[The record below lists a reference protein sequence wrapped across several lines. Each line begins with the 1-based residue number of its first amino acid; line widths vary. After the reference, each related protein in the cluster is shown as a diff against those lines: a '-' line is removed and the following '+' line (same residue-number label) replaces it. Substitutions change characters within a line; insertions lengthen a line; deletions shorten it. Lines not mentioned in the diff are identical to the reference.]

1 MKRKKESSKTTLFP
15 RSSGVLLHVSSLP
28 GDFGIGTFGK
38 EARAF
43 VDQLSEMGCTWW
55 QVLPFGPIDA
65 FNSPYK
71 SLSAFAGNI
80 YFIDPQGLGEA
91 GLLTAA
97 EVEGAKINHNPYS
110 VDYTTIKATRLS
122 LFRLAYTRLTEE
134 RKENIANFVQA
145 NDHWLTD
152 YALCQAIQKEQ
163 SGRPW
168 TQWTDDFLKRRDP
181 KALDAATKRLEDEIH
196 FQYFLQY
203 IFSTQWQS
211 IKEYAGT
218 KGIQIMG
225 DMPIYVDI
233 ESADV
238 WVHPQLFEIDAEGH
252 PISVAGVP
260 PDYFCEDGQLWGN
273 PLYHWPNMEKTGYAW
288 WIQRLKHT
296 LTLFD
301 AVRIDHFRA
310 FSAYWAVP
318 GDAPTAREGKWLP
331 GPGMKLFDAFTDA
344 IDFSTPRII
353 AEDLGVMDEGVIS
366 LLADSGLPGM
376 GVLQF
381 GFIEDGDN
389 QHLPHN
395 YSKKTVAYTGTH
407 DNNTLLGWLW
417 ELLPCQRENALA
429 YVGYTGQGDD
439 WQVGGPKS
447 PSCRAFIRALWQSG
461 ASIAIVPIQDLCGF
475 GGDTKM
481 NKPGQ
486 ADGNWAFRVAPEAL
500 KSIDVS
506 FIKALNQLYKR

>member
-1 MKRKKESSKTTLFP
+1 MKRKQESLKTTLFP

-55 QVLPFGPIDA
+55 QVLPFGPIDV

-80 YFIDPQGLGEA
+80 YFIDPEELGKA
-91 GLLTAA
+91 GLLTAT
-97 EVEGAKINHNPYS
+97 EIEGAKINRNPYIA
-110 VDYTTIKATRLS
+110 DYTAVKETRLS
-122 LFRLAYTRLTEE
+122 LFRLAYTRLTGEL
-134 RKENIANFVQA
+134 KETIAHFVQA

-152 YALCQAIQKEQ
+152 YALYQAIQQEQ

-168 TQWTDDFLKRRDP
+168 TKWTDDFLKHRNP
-181 KALDAATKRLEDEIH
+181 KALDAAAKRLEDEIH

-203 IFSTQWQS
+203 TFFDQWQS
-211 IKEYAGT
+211 VKEYAKE

-273 PLYHWPNMEKTGYAW
+273 PLYRWPNMEKEGYAW
-288 WIQRLKHT
+288 WIQRLEHT

-318 GDAPTAREGKWLP
+318 GDARTAREGKWLP
-331 GPGMKLFDAFTDA
+331 GPGMKLFDALADA
-344 IDFSTPRII
+344 IDFSAPRII

-366 LLADSGLPGM
+366 LLSESGLPGM

-395 YSKKTVAYTGTH
+395 YDKKTVAYTGTH

-417 ELLPCQRENALA
+417 ELLPHQRENALA
-429 YVGYTGQGDD
+429 YVGYIGQGDD
-439 WQVGGPKS
+439 WQVGGPQS
-447 PSCRAFIRALWQSG
+447 RSCQAFIRALWQSG

-486 ADGNWAFRVAPEAL
+486 ADGNWAFRIAADAL
-500 KSIDVS
+500 KGIDVP
-506 FIKALNQLYKR
+506 FIKTLNQLYKR